1 MLTRSSDVVGGRW
14 VQCSEEE
21 GRGCCESQESAEG
34 EARLP
39 CGCWAAALQ
48 EPGSREP
55 APGHE
60 AVTVTKMPGGS
71 RDCSVLESILETVLK
86 EV

>member
-1 MLTRSSDVVGGRW
+1 MELEADGFSAVKRKVGAAAKVRRAR
-14 VQCSEEE
+14 Q
-21 GRGCCESQESAEG
+21 G

-48 EPGSREP
+48 EPGSRER

-60 AVTVTKMPGGS
+60 AVTVRKMPGGS